1 MATQQSIKAYVDAQT
16 VSNDD
21 WSGTDLAIA
30 NGGTGAST
38 AAGARSNLGV
48 DAAGT
53 DNSTDVS
60 LADVTNNYLTISNQ
74 EITAGTVPLSLGGT
88 GATTAS
94 GARSALGVDA
104 AGTDNSTDVTL
115 ASVTGNYLTL
125 TNQEI
130 TAGTVPVSLGGTG
143 ATTASGARSA
153 LGVDAAGTDN
163 STDVTLV
170 DVSGNYLSLSLIH
183 I

>member
-60 LADVTNNYLTISNQ
+60 LADVTNNYLTCLLYTSPSPRDA
-74 EITAGTVPLSLGGT
+74 TLSRMP
-88 GATTAS
+88 S
-94 GARSALGVDA
+94 SA
-104 AGTDNSTDVTL
+104 
-115 ASVTGNYLTL
+115 
-125 TNQEI
+125 
-130 TAGTVPVSLGGTG
+130 
-143 ATTASGARSA
+143 
-153 LGVDAAGTDN
+153 
-163 STDVTLV
+163 
-170 DVSGNYLSLSLIH
+170 
-183 I
+183 